1 MARRPYFVTPRNS
14 AGFTLAV
21 VDALGFPRLLTRC
34 TSKRHGFQLSFSF
47 SPSSFI
53 QLLWPLLTSRSV
65 LRRCPFRHQ
74 VRPPQ
79 VRTRSFPAQPPHLR
93 DFALTTKASQ

>member
-1 MARRPYFVTPRNS
+1 MVRRPCFVTQRDR

-21 VDALGFPRLLTRC
+21 GDALGFPRLLTRY
-34 TSKRHGFQLSFSF
+34 TSKNHGFQLSFSF
-47 SPSSFI
+47 GPSPVP

-74 VRPPQ
+74 ARSPQ
-79 VRTRSFPAQPPHLR
+79 VRTRSFPAQPPDLR
-93 DFALTTKASQ
+93 DFALTTNASQ